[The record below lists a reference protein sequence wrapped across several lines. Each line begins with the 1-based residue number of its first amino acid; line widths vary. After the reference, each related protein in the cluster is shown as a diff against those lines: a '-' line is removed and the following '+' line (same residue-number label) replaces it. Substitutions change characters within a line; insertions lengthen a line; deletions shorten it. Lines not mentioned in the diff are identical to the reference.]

1 MMDSRDDGLN
11 FDDNNRLPWLETADG
26 QEGTDGGS
34 LLKIVFMVV
43 FGLALLAQG
52 QAVKA
57 VAAQV
62 GYGNATAFA
71 RAFQRA
77 TRQSPSAWQM
87 DHLGQS

>member
-1 MMDSRDDGLN
+1 
-11 FDDNNRLPWLETADG
+11 
-26 QEGTDGGS
+26 
-34 LLKIVFMVV
+34 MVGMPPLTYLTHWRMAV
-43 FGLALLAQG
+43 ARNLLAQG